1 MQVSVVVH
9 LAVWLAV
16 AADDHA
22 PSLRGSA
29 SLSSDLLGKRNRS
42 EEIEKTS
49 PQPPAVAELALAA
62 GTEGAHMLNE
72 TSVLP
77 EGDFSEEVLQPHVLL
92 SSSGG
97 WYQGGDKMWGGG
109 SGLESINS
117 GNVGYYDQGMYAAHA
132 RCGGSGCA
140 LIVNPP
146 GHRTVNQFHIHFVH
160 YEGYGSS
167 LKQKLEGEVCGKS
180 GWHGGGLPCG
190 GKAAFFSGFP
200 AVFSEAMT
208 AGGFA
213 HASVIAWPAS
223 CGGSGTIVELAYGC
237 SIEHQIRGDY
247 DPRYR

>member
-1 MQVSVVVH
+1 M
-9 LAVWLAV
+9 
-16 AADDHA
+16 
-22 PSLRGSA
+22 
-29 SLSSDLLGKRNRS
+29 
-42 EEIEKTS
+42 
-49 PQPPAVAELALAA
+49 
-62 GTEGAHMLNE
+62 
-72 TSVLP
+72 
-77 EGDFSEEVLQPHVLL
+77 
-92 SSSGG
+92 
-97 WYQGGDKMWGGG
+97 GGG
-109 SGLESINS
+109 GLESINS

-247 DPRYR
+247 DPGTVEFGESQARLSHVERPERVCGSVLWGHTHSLLSSVQLFLSACEHASFSAQVEEQRHFSLVAAASNREMALPG